1 MSNSSESS
9 NRRILDAAKTLFA
22 QYGFQRTGMTDIA
35 KAAGMSRPALYLR
48 FDGKPAVFRALAESI
63 KDDALA
69 AAAAAWDEARGLADN
84 LAAII
89 LAKDL
94 PLFRLLHASPH
105 GADLMAVDA
114 ELTAAI
120 ATELDVGFAA
130 ILTGRLAALEATGA
144 VALSELGGP
153 ATFARTLAMAAAG
166 LKDHAADEPAYIE
179 AVTWLCRLAARAAS
193 ISAAGC
199 R

>member
-35 KAAGMSRPALYLR
+35 KAAGMLRPALYLR
-48 FDGKPAVFRALAESI
+48 FDGKQAVFRALAESI

-69 AAAAAWDEARGLADN
+69 AATAAWDDARGLADN
-84 LAAII
+84 LLAVI

-94 PLFRLLHASPH
+94 PLFRLLRASPH

-130 ILTGRLAALEATGA
+130 ILTGRLVALEATGT
-144 VALSELGGP
+144 VALSELGGA

-166 LKDHAADEPAYIE
+166 LKDHAANEPAYIE
-179 AVTWLCRLAARAAS
+179 AVTWLCRVAARAAA